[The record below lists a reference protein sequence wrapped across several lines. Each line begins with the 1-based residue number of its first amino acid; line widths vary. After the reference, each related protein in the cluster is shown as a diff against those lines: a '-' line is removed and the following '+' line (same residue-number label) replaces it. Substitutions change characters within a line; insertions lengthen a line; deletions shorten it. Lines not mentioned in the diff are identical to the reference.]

1 MAVVAAPLRSLRHPQ
16 HGETATFL
24 QASHESDGVRTI
36 LHLVLDAAGGEPA
49 PRSAAYA
56 KRIEVLEGTLTL
68 HMADAQ
74 RRLAPGETAVIPAGI
89 AHRLGNDDV
98 DPVAVLVDVNPG
110 HTGFE
115 RALMASYGLAADGL
129 VSRRGIPLNPY
140 HLAILLDWSE
150 TRLPGAPEGAVRMLA
165 ARARESGLDL
175 ALAERYCAW

>member
-1 MAVVAAPLRSLRHPQ
+1 M

-36 LHLVLDAAGGEPA
+36 LHLMIDAAGGEPV
-49 PRSAAYA
+49 PRSAGYN
-56 KRIEVLEGTLTL
+56 KRVEVLEGTLTL
-68 HMADAQ
+68 HLADAQ
-74 RRLAPGETAVIPAGI
+74 RLLGPGETALVPAGI
-89 AHRLGNDDV
+89 PHRLANDDI
-98 DPVAVLVDVNPG
+98 DPLALLVDVEPG

-140 HLAILLDWSE
+140 HLATLLEWSA
-150 TRLPGAPEGAVRMLA
+150 TRLPGAPESAVKQLA
-165 ARARESGLDL
+165 ARARQTGVDL